1 MVVQINESALRHGI
15 DEEDIFRALVF
26 PLVDRLMPQFQNKY
40 LLLGFDRNS
49 NLLEIM
55 YNIKEDR
62 NYNVFYA
69 MNCRK
74 EYYHYVE
81 ESKYYA

>member
-15 DEEDIFRALVF
+15 DEKDILRALSL
-26 PLVDRLMPQFQNKY
+26 PLFDRLMPQYKNKY

-55 YNIKEDR
+55 YNIRTDGS
-62 NYNVFYA
+62 YNIFHA
-69 MNCRK
+69 MKCRK
-74 EYYHYVE
+74 EFYRYVE
-81 ESKYYA
+81 GSDYV